1 MTKTN
6 VPRLRFSEFSGEW
19 KGKSLK
25 NLGFVYGGLT
35 GKSKDDFGKGNSNY
49 ITYMTINRKFVSE
62 EKDTNNVMI
71 HSTEK
76 QNKVKKGD
84 VLFTISSETPEE
96 VGLSSTWLGNSEVYL
111 NSFSFGYRFNEETNG
126 YFTSSLFRSIK
137 FRKKIFPLA
146 QGISRYNL
154 SKSNFLNL
162 NISMPIIFEQQKI
175 GDFFA
180 KQDKLIELQTQ
191 KVDQLKK
198 LKRGYLQKMF
208 PQEGET
214 VPRLRFSGFSGEWK
228 EEKLD
233 SLLSECSNRE
243 VKNVEN
249 HKLLKVSL
257 HFKGVKTTTDHPRVT
272 SKGRKYFLRK
282 PGDLII
288 GKQNFHN
295 GGFAIIP
302 DNVEGY
308 VASSAIVSFT
318 NKSNCNLNF
327 VNFYMMNND
336 WLRRTT
342 IFIGGTGQK
351 EYSVKTLKSLKIKI
365 PTLEEQEK
373 ISKFFK
379 VIDNK
384 IEYEKGKLNRLNKL
398 KKAYLQKMF
407 V

>member
-6 VPRLRFSEFSGEW
+6 VPRLRFSGFSNNFKFLHIGDIL
-19 KGKSLK
+19 KIKNGKSQK
-25 NLGFVYGGLT
+25 NVEVSEGKYPILGTGGIIGRTNSFLCDKESVLIGRKGTINKPMYMDTPFWTVDTLFYSEIKSNSDAKFVYFLFNTIEWLKYNTSTGVPSLT
-35 GKSKDDFGKGNSNY
+35 STNIES
-49 ITYMTINRKFVSE
+49 IFVSIP
-62 EKDTNNVMI
+62 EKI
-71 HSTEK
+71 
-76 QNKVKKGD
+76 
-84 VLFTISSETPEE
+84 
-96 VGLSSTWLGNSEVYL
+96 
-111 NSFSFGYRFNEETNG
+111 
-126 YFTSSLFRSIK
+126 
-137 FRKKIFPLA
+137 
-146 QGISRYNL
+146 
-154 SKSNFLNL
+154 
-162 NISMPIIFEQQKI
+162 EQQKI

-214 VPRLRFSGFSGEWK
+214 VPRLRFSRFSGKWK

-233 SLLSECSNRE
+233 SLLLECNNRK

-249 HKLLKVSL
+249 YKLLKVRL

-384 IEYEKGKLNRLNKL
+384 IAYEKDKLNTLNKL

-407 V
+407 I

>member
-1 MTKTN
+1 MTKIK
-6 VPRLRFSEFSGEW
+6 VPRLRFSGFSGEW
-19 KGKSLK
+19 KETKMEDVSDIRDGTHSSPKKQKDGYSLITSKNLKDGHIDFLNVSKISKIDYETINKRSKVDKNDIIFGMIGTIGNPVLIKKGGFAIKNVALIKGNKWVNPNFMLNFLLSIPFENQITMNNEGGTQKFISLK
-25 NLGFVYGGLT
+25 NIR
-35 GKSKDDFGKGNSNY
+35 NCIIN
-49 ITYMTINRKFVSE
+49 ITE
-62 EKDTNNVMI
+62 
-71 HSTEK
+71 
-76 QNKVKKGD
+76 
-84 VLFTISSETPEE
+84 
-96 VGLSSTWLGNSEVYL
+96 
-111 NSFSFGYRFNEETNG
+111 
-126 YFTSSLFRSIK
+126 
-137 FRKKIFPLA
+137 
-146 QGISRYNL
+146 YN
-154 SKSNFLNL
+154 
-162 NISMPIIFEQQKI
+162 EQQKI

-233 SLLSECSNRE
+233 SLLLECNNRK

-249 HKLLKVSL
+249 YKLLKVRL
-257 HFKGVKTTTDHPRVT
+257 HFKGVKATTDHPRVT

-384 IEYEKGKLNRLNKL
+384 IAYEKDKLNTLNKL

>member
-1 MTKTN
+1 MTKIKE
-6 VPRLRFSEFSGEW
+6 PRLRFSEFSGEW
-19 KGKSLK
+19 KKEKLDNIAKVGDGLHGTPNYSDNGQFAFINGN
-25 NLGFVYGGLT
+25 NLRNSHIFI
-35 GKSKDDFGKGNSNY
+35 DNSNKY
-49 ITYMTINRKFVSE
+49 VKYTELENVDKAMGDNTLLISLNGTVGNISIYNN
-62 EKDTNNVMI
+62 EKVM
-71 HSTEK
+71 
-76 QNKVKKGD
+76 
-84 VLFTISSETPEE
+84 
-96 VGLSSTWLGNSEVYL
+96 
-111 NSFSFGYRFNEETNG
+111 
-126 YFTSSLFRSIK
+126 
-137 FRKKIFPLA
+137 
-146 QGISRYNL
+146 L
-154 SKSNFLNL
+154 SKSTGFINL
-162 NISMPIIFEQQKI
+162 NNSDRKFILYYLSTYNIQKSFIKNVTGTTIKNLSLRTLKNTTIGYTSKIEQQKI
-175 GDFFA
+175 GDFFV

-191 KVDQLKK
+191 KVEQLNK
-198 LKRGYLQKMF
+198 LKRGYLQNMF
-208 PQEGET
+208 PQEGEI
-214 VPRLRFSGFSGEWK
+214 VPRLRFSGFSGDWK

-243 VKNVEN
+243 VKNAEN

-272 SKGRKYFLRK
+272 SKGRKYFLRE

-318 NKSNCNLNF
+318 NKGNCNLNF

-384 IEYEKGKLNRLNKL
+384 MEYEKGKLNRLNKL